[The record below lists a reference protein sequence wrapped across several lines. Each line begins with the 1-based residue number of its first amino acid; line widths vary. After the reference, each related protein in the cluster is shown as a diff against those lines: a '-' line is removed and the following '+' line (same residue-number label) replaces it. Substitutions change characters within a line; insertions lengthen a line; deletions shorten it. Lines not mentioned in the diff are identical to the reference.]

1 MTLLAKV
8 VVIYQYIEIGE
19 MQMIKLV
26 LIIKHL
32 FAIGIKIFPIF
43 LQTVASF
50 MHIPAVHGPL
60 AE

>member
-1 MTLLAKV
+1 MKV

-50 MHIPAVHGPL
+50 MHLPAVHGPL